1 MNIGLNE
8 KYNHEGRNEMEN
20 YRFRIN
26 GTMVEI
32 SATSYIE
39 ALTLADA
46 LQDDDGEQT
55 WTDAA
60 EVVAAWRID

>member
-1 MNIGLNE
+1 
-8 KYNHEGRNEMEN
+8 MEN